1 MATRR
6 VNSEG
11 VAVGTSGSDKVYGDN
26 RANVLVGAGGNDT
39 LWGKGGVDIID
50 GGSGND
56 KIDGGEPG
64 TTFSAAVWDK
74 TRLIG
79 GAGYDYFSV
88 SIRGRRAAISTSST
102 TSASNTTRSPLSKK
116 IFKISA
122 NSKGYISSSAFWTG
136 SSAHDS
142 NDRLIYDHNTGALY
156 YDADGTGPKAA
167 VQFAQLDANLKLTY
181 KDFGML

>member
-11 VAVGTSGSDKVYGDN
+11 VAVGTSSSDKVYGDN
-26 RANVLVGAGGNDT
+26 RANVLAGAGGNDT

-50 GGSGND
+50 AGSGND
-56 KIDGGEPG
+56 KIDGGTG
-64 TTFSAAVWDK
+64 NDFLSGGLGQDT
-74 TRLIG
+74 LIG
-79 GAGYDYFSV
+79 GAGYDYFGFDTRPSGSNIDVIDDFSV
-88 SIRGRRAAISTSST
+88 KYDSIA
-102 TSASNTTRSPLSKK
+102 LSKK

-142 NDRLIYDHNTGALY
+142 NDRLIYDNNTGALY

>member
-26 RANVLVGAGGNDT
+26 RANVLAGVGGNDT
-39 LWGKGGVDIID
+39 LWGKGGGDLID
-50 GGSGND
+50 GGYGND
-56 KIDGGEPG
+56 KIYGDSGNDLLTGGAG
-64 TTFSAAVWDK
+64 RDT
-74 TRLIG
+74 LIG
-79 GAGYDYFSV
+79 GAGSDYFGFDTRPSSSNIDVVDDFSV
-88 SIRGRRAAISTSST
+88 KYDSIA
-102 TSASNTTRSPLSKK
+102 LSKK

-142 NDRLIYDHNTGALY
+142 NDRLIYDQNTGALY

-181 KDFGML
+181 KDFGMI